1 MDTAKKAAIP
11 GSIIGAVLT
20 AITAMYQANDQTLE
34 KKTYE
39 VLSKSMVETQAETR
53 ALSARMAVFE
63 QALIMSALNH
73 KPDPAPA
80 PVYVQAPVAPVA
92 PAHHR
97 RAGSSGSSR
106 PPESAAAM
114 VEELVAEAPETE
126 AQLVANL
133 LGRELVEEQGDVHLA
148 PLQTE
153 APKRTKLPEWNA
165 LAE

>member
-39 VLSKSMVETQAETR
+39 VLSKSVVETQAETK

-73 KPDPAPA
+73 TPPVTVRHAPA
-80 PVYVQAPVAPVA
+80 PEPVAPVA
-92 PAHHR
+92 SAR
-97 RAGSSGSSR
+97 SKRAGSAR
-106 PPESAAAM
+106 PPESVDLIEEM
-114 VEELVAEAPETE
+114 VADAPTNE
-126 AQLVANL
+126 AQLVADL
-133 LGRELVEEQGDVHLA
+133 LGRELVRDNGDVRLA
-148 PLQTE
+148 PLQT
-153 APKRTKLPEWNA
+153 ATPKRTKLPDWNA